1 MKDDF
6 SVRII
11 GSQLQKLVNVLGTD
25 MVPIDPPIPVNS
37 PQGTAFLMDLNKLT
51 NKQRVSLINFL
62 SSERN
67 LPVQEIDR
75 LLGKNVLGIPV
86 KDCVMR
92 YITQHQINLMRELFK
107 QNVTKAYDGK
117 IKKDVVSEIFWLSIM
132 IITFILGDE
141 WRTKNITDNL
151 FTDDKRMAYL
161 QPRLETKQER
171 YEHQFRLTLL
181 ADCLFLLQYS
191 EGFDLK
197 IEELQKVSPTN
208 PEVRLE
214 DIVIELQ
221 IASMLVRSGNA
232 IKFRP
237 RSGIQRQDFDIE
249 IYFKKATKIFAEIKC
264 KRDDTVV
271 NVNNLR
277 RTLYAAEKQLPT
289 NNPSVVFV
297 RIPKNWIQYEKL
309 APEVSR
315 AIRNF
320 FHNISHVN
328 GVVFIWEEWI
338 ELQGDLRASTLKFR
352 IDLHPS
358 PQNPLDNLNELLL
371 PKQITLSAKGALME
385 LSFGKF
391 IVN

>member
-75 LLGKNVLGIPV
+75 LLGKNGLGIPV

-107 QNVTKAYDGK
+107 QNVTKAYDGN

-141 WRTKNITDNL
+141 WRTKNITNNL

-161 QPRLETKQER
+161 QLCLETKQER
-171 YEHQFRLTLL
+171 YKHQFRLTLL

-221 IASMLVRSGNA
+221 IASMLVRSGSA